1 MLIIGKDKGKIKTL
15 KRDLATKFEMEDM
28 GPANY
33 FVGVRITRDRERKT
47 ISLCQDAYVA
57 KILERFQ
64 MEDCHPVDTPMTAGA
79 NEFMIPYDKQA
90 SKDDIELYGSMIGS
104 EMYLVVQTRPD
115 IAYAVSVLSRFLSNP
130 SPQHISAARRVL

>member
-1 MLIIGKDKGKIKTL
+1 M
-15 KRDLATKFEMEDM
+15 
-28 GPANY
+28 NY
-33 FVGVRITRDRERKT
+33 FIGVRITRDRERKT
-47 ISLCQDAYVA
+47 ISLCQDAYVT

-64 MEDCHPVDTPMTAGA
+64 IEDCHPVDTPMTAGA

-90 SKDDIELYGSMIGS
+90 SKDDIKLYGSMIGS
-104 EMYLVVQTRPD
+104 EMYLAVQTRPD

>member
-15 KRDLATKFEMEDM
+15 KRDLATKFKIEDI
-28 GPANY
+28 GPVNY
-33 FVGVRITRDRERKT
+33 FIGVRITRDRERKT

-64 MEDCHPVDTPMTAGA
+64 IEDCHPVDTPMTARA

-90 SKDDIELYGSMIGS
+90 SKDDIKLYGSMIGS
-104 EMYLVVQTRPD
+104 EMYLAVQTRPD
-115 IAYAVSVLSRFLSNP
+115 ITYAVSVLSRFLSNP
-130 SPQHISAARRVL
+130 SP